1 LWELDWA
8 IVEMGAHAKN
18 EVLIAA
24 A

>member
-1 LWELDWA
+1 LWELDWV
-8 IVEMGAHAKN
+8 IIEMGAHAKN